1 MKTRIIPKTD
11 VIIFRV
17 TDSLKTAIR
26 LCVDRGNYVSMSQM
40 INVLLRRQ
48 FRKYLSNE
56 ERKELVRSRKRV
68 SPMNTSNEN

>member
-26 LCVDRGNYVSMSQM
+26 LCVDRGNYVTISGM
-40 INVLLRRQ
+40 INVLLKRQ
-48 FRKYLSNE
+48 FRKYLSIE
-56 ERKELVRSRKRV
+56 ERRDLLRKKKRV
-68 SPMNTSNEN
+68 DLGDTT